1 MPGTLLNAISQVSNL
16 HFTDGNTEAG
26 ETNLPE
32 GVQLVNAKAELQPRF
47 SFFTGCCAL
56 LYLNGSNFFIAAGKI
71 TQQLFLRLLAYL
83 QIDSTA
89 GQWQW

>member
-1 MPGTLLNAISQVSNL
+1 MQKLSYSLGSRSLLDAV
-16 HFTDGNTEAG
+16 
-26 ETNLPE
+26 P
-32 GVQLVNAKAELQPRF
+32 
-47 SFFTGCCAL
+47 FFTLTGAT
-56 LYLNGSNFFIAAGKI
+56 FFIAAGKI